1 MLKDNGDIYIA
12 DTNNGRVQLWKNGSD
27 TGETVFD
34 NSKIPVSLPKKQFPA
49 AGTNL
54 DQPLKPTDV
63 YVNSNNE
70 LYVLDYAFGYVW
82 KLSSNDNVAEI
93 LIDNL
98 YADNNFN
105 KGAQGFFVRDDGTI
119 YITIGEEVENKILK
133 WHPSFGDKKARLL
146 IGGSKGDDSKKLNL
160 PNDISFDSKEDLY
173 IADKCNGD
181 HRIQKLKLSKSLV
194 IPAGQ
199 TSASLNIN
207 IIEDITDENDETVIL
222 TPGTVIGA
230 NNSNTEALTFTITDD
245 DDPPKISFKLSSEY
259 IEENSPNDIILTAEL
274 SIVSG
279 KDIEIPFTVSGTA
292 DTSEYVIS
300 PESAGVPAGSNSS
313 TIAILTNGIDDSEIE
328 VVETIILNVGTP
340 INASLSNITTA
351 TIYLISDDD
360 PDLSS
365 IEVDKAEIYEHEKS
379 LITAKISM
387 LIQKNLRLFLIFQEL
402 QPRILIIIIHTVKKV
417 HQRFTPVEME

>member
-1 MLKDNGDIYIA
+1 MIFL
-12 DTNNGRVQLWKNGSD
+12 L
-27 TGETVFD
+27 
-34 NSKIPVSLPKKQFPA
+34 
-49 AGTNL
+49 
-54 DQPLKPTDV
+54 
-63 YVNSNNE
+63 
-70 LYVLDYAFGYVW
+70 
-82 KLSSNDNVAEI
+82 
-93 LIDNL
+93 
-98 YADNNFN
+98 
-105 KGAQGFFVRDDGTI
+105 
-119 YITIGEEVENKILK
+119 ILK
-133 WHPSFGDKKARLL
+133 
-146 IGGSKGDDSKKLNL
+146 
-160 PNDISFDSKEDLY
+160 DLY
-173 IADKCNGD
+173 IADKWN

-300 PESAGVPAGSNSS
+300 ASPLKIPAGSNSS
-313 TIAILTNGIDDSEIE
+313 TIAISTNGIDDSEIE

-379 LITAKISM
+379 LITAKISAAHSKESEVIFNISGTATKDIDYNYTYSKKGTSKIYTGGNGIGSESHQFNNPQG
-387 LIQKNLRLFLIFQEL
+387 LSLDSNGNLYVADERNNRIQK
-402 QPRILIIIIHTVKKV
+402 ILKANSETRTIIIIDSPTDVHVTNENIFVLSSNGYVNKYDINGNLISKV
-417 HQRFTPVEME
+417 FEASIASGSLEGGAISMYVNDNEDIYVIGRYGNVVMKSSSSNALAEVLFQDKL